1 MQCPNCNL
9 NIKDDASF
17 CIHCGARFEGNT
29 PSAPQLNQNTVV
41 QNSNVA
47 QNQNNPVQNQN
58 NNQVAYS
65 MPQANN
71 TDCDKYIR
79 AYLGGRYDKVMN
91 SNFSWGTFFFGWIW
105 LFTHKLWGAG
115 FKLIFTM
122 IGLGFI
128 LGIVNSIVGML
139 FAKSFVILILILL
152 AELVGYIYVIVMFC
166 KDYSNYYLEK
176 ANFEV
181 NEVLNV
187 YKNEEEA
194 LRVCEKRGKPLYI
207 ILIIFLLISFAS
219 PTLAGYVASQSM
231 SDARKGVFLDTT
243 KLYVDSVKNGWM
255 AGDIV
260 CKKNAQDTTFT
271 ITSDEITEGKYF
283 VPVATSSNLWNKKMN
298 GLNITGSPETN
309 ATNLLYQGGK
319 SPWNN
324 SDVYGVVL
332 IDTNTNN
339 TTASIYSSKKYYVAL
354 VDEAGHG
361 IGSDKLSTDSNVLT
375 NKDVV
380 NNASIDASSLSG
392 YLECQSK

>member
-29 PSAPQLNQNTVV
+29 PAPSTPQLNQN
-41 QNSNVA
+41 NSMPS
-47 QNQNNPVQNQN
+47 QNNPVQNQN

-71 TDCDKYIR
+71 TDRDKYIR
-79 AYLGGRYDKVMN
+79 AYLGSRYNKVMN
-91 SNFSWGTFFFGWIW
+91 SDFSWGTFFFGWIW

-128 LGIVNSIVGML
+128 LGIVNTIAALL
-139 FAKSFVILILILL
+139 FSKAIVILLFLVV
-152 AELVGYIYVIVMFC
+152 AELFGYIYVIVLFC

-176 ANFEV
+176 ANFEI

-194 LRVCEKRGKPLYI
+194 LRICEKRGKPLYI
-207 ILIIFLLISFAS
+207 ILIIFLLIPMISSVFAV
-219 PTLAGYVASQSM
+219 YVSSH
-231 SDARKGVFLDTT
+231 SIDDSRKGIFLDTT
-243 KLYVDSVKNGWM
+243 KLYVNSVKNGWM

-283 VPVATSSNLWNKKMN
+283 VPVATSDDLWNKKMN
-298 GLNITGSPETN
+298 DFKITGSPKTN
-309 ATNLLYQGGK
+309 TDNLLYQGGK
-319 SPWNN
+319 SPWKN

-332 IDTNTNN
+332 IDANN
-339 TTASIYSSKKYYVAL
+339 SAASRYSSKKYYVAL
-354 VDEAGHG
+354 VDEAGRG
-361 IGSDKLSTDSNVLT
+361 VGSDKLSTEYSLLFDD
-375 NKDVV
+375 DVV
-380 NNASIDASSLSG
+380 TNASIDASSLSG
-392 YLECQSK
+392 YIECQSK